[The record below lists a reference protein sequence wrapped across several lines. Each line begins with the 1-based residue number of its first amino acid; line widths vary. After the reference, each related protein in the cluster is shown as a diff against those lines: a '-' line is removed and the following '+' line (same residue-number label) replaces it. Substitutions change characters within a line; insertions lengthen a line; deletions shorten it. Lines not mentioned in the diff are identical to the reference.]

1 MSPAERTKKAKKRK
15 RVDPERG
22 AVEEDPPSVVEDTSE
37 NGLEGKKPK
46 RKKKREK
53 ERERDDVVA
62 DDTSKTEE
70 QGSSQSIAATRI
82 HKHTYTHTTHTA
94 SRPPSPPPPPPPPL
108 HRYPGAA
115 SGRRFTVSMALPGSI
130 VDNAQTLELKTY
142 LAGQVP
148 TSTHYVTSRDNLSL
162 LLLKVARAAAIF
174 SVDEIII
181 FNEQG

>member
-15 RVDPERG
+15 RVDPERE

-46 RKKKREK
+46 RKKKRGK

-70 QGSSQSIAATRI
+70 QGSSQLTVATRI

-94 SRPPSPPPPPPPPL
+94 SP
-108 HRYPGAA
+108 HRSPGAA

>member
-15 RVDPERG
+15 RVDPERE

-53 ERERDDVVA
+53 ERERDDLVA

-70 QGSSQSIAATRI
+70 QGSSQSIAAT
-82 HKHTYTHTTHTA
+82 HTQHTLHHV
-94 SRPPSPPPPPPPPL
+94 RPRPPPPPPPPP
-108 HRYPGAA
+108 HRSPGAA

-148 TSTHYVTSRDNLSL
+148 TSTHYVTSRDNLPFFFSRLHEQLLFSQSTRSL
-162 LLLKVARAAAIF
+162 SSTNRGNPPI
-174 SVDEIII
+174 
-181 FNEQG
+181 